1 MWPSFKDLRQPIKL
15 VLVSRRGAIYC
26 VAQEALAERPLGTRS
41 LEAPSF
47 RLGRLTLSAERRD
60 LRTTL

>member
-26 VAQEALAERPLGTRS
+26 VAQEALRNGRS
-41 LEAPSF
+41 EPEVSKLLRS
-47 RLGRLTLSAERRD
+47 GSAD
-60 LRTTL
+60 